1 MTGWILLGAV
11 LSGPIWIGLGFWLS
25 RRTWRQ
31 ARRLAQRCRGHDRLA
46 ELGTLAGGLAHEIR
60 NPLST
65 INVNLQLLAEDLAR
79 HDDDEHNRLA
89 RRLASVRCE
98 ADRLKGILDDFLN
111 YAGRHELHPA
121 RTDLRRIVS
130 DMTDFFASQADAAHV
145 VLRTLPGE
153 ANIPVDVD
161 VNLIKQAV
169 LNLMINAVQA
179 MPQGGELILRL
190 VARGNQAVLEVID
203 TGTGMDAECRHRIFD
218 PFYTTKGRGAGLGLP
233 TTRRIILEHH
243 GAIRVDSEPGK
254 GTRFTVTLPLA
265 GTHKREG
272 TRN

>member
-1 MTGWILLGAV
+1 M
-11 LSGPIWIGLGFWLS
+11 
-25 RRTWRQ
+25 
-31 ARRLAQRCRGHDRLA
+31 
-46 ELGTLAGGLAHEIR
+46 
-60 NPLST
+60 
-65 INVNLQLLAEDLAR
+65 
-79 HDDDEHNRLA
+79 
-89 RRLASVRCE
+89 RCE

>member
-11 LSGPIWIGLGFWLS
+11 VSGPIWIGLGFWLC
-25 RRTWRQ
+25 RRAWRQ
-31 ARRLAQRCRGHDRLA
+31 ARRMAQRSRGHDRLA

-89 RRLASVRCE
+89 RRLGSVRAE
-98 ADRLKGILDDFLN
+98 AGRLKEILDDFLN
-111 YAGRHELHPA
+111 YARRHELHPA
-121 RTDLRRIVS
+121 RTDLRQLVS

-153 ANIPVDVD
+153 AEIPVDVD

-190 VARGNQAVLEVID
+190 SLARGDQAMLEVID
-203 TGTGMDAECRHRIFD
+203 TGMGMDAECRQRIFD

-233 TTRRIILEHH
+233 TTKRIILEHH

-265 GTHKREG
+265 EEDQGART
-272 TRN
+272 

>member
-11 LSGPIWIGLGFWLS
+11 VSGPLWIGLGFWLC
-25 RRTWRQ
+25 RRAWRQ
-31 ARRLAQRCRGHDRLA
+31 ARRMVQRSRGHDRLA
-46 ELGTLAGGLAHEIR
+46 ALGTLAGGLAHEIR

-89 RRLASVRCE
+89 RRLASVRTE
-98 ADRLKGILDDFLN
+98 AGRLKEILDDFLN
-111 YAGRHELHPA
+111 YARRHELHPA
-121 RTDLRRIVS
+121 RTDLRQIVS
-130 DMTDFFASQADAAHV
+130 DMADFFASQADAAHV

-153 ANIPVDVD
+153 APIPVEVD
-161 VNLIKQAV
+161 VNLIT
-169 LNLMINAVQA
+169 
-179 MPQGGELILRL
+179 
-190 VARGNQAVLEVID
+190 QAVLEVID
-203 TGTGMDAECRHRIFD
+203 TGTGMDEPCRQRIFD

-233 TTRRIILEHH
+233 TTKRIILEHH

-265 GTHKREG
+265 GEG
-272 TRN
+272 ESRGRNKEQGTGN